1 MASGTCSLCKKDCQL
16 VISHIIPKFVINLLK
31 TKSRLRS
38 HDSPNKRVQDGKKSP
53 LLCSSCEELLSAWER
68 SAYKDI
74 FLPLSDSSRVIDRIQ
89 YGPWALKFAVSVSWR
104 VLLYHFSRYGLPYLT
119 NGQRAKANEA
129 LETWRRFLL
138 GELPNP
144 GQFEQHLLPL
154 NVITQYHGL
163 NISPF
168 MNRYIMLTLDMGI
181 PYSNRSVT
189 IYSKMGNILLF
200 GLVQKYAA
208 NRWKGTKLHA
218 NSGSI
223 VIPGTYVIPT
233 EVPEFINERA
243 NKTASLLASLS
254 DKQRKIIS
262 NAIIQDIDRIADS
275 DIFLAMQHDLLHSG
289 KEALRVTESR
299 KHS

>member
-1 MASGTCSLCKKDCQL
+1 MAIL
-16 VISHIIPKFVINLLK
+16 
-31 TKSRLRS
+31 
-38 HDSPNKRVQDGKKSP
+38 
-53 LLCSSCEELLSAWER
+53 
-68 SAYKDI
+68 Y
-74 FLPLSDSSRVIDRIQ
+74 SD
-89 YGPWALKFAVSVSWR
+89 
-104 VLLYHFSRYGLPYLT
+104 
-119 NGQRAKANEA
+119 
-129 LETWRRFLL
+129 
-138 GELPNP
+138 
-144 GQFEQHLLPL
+144 
-154 NVITQYHGL
+154 
-163 NISPF
+163 
-168 MNRYIMLTLDMGI
+168 
-181 PYSNRSVT
+181 RSVT
-189 IYSKMGNILLF
+189 IYTKMGNILLF

>member
-1 MASGTCSLCKKDCQL
+1 MASGTCPLCKKDCQL
-16 VISHIIPKFVINLLK
+16 VISHIVPKFVVNLLK
-31 TKSRLRS
+31 KKGRLRS
-38 HDSPNKRVQDGKKSP
+38 QESPNKRVQDGKKSP
-53 LLCSSCEELLSAWER
+53 LLCSSCEERLSAWER
-68 SAYKDI
+68 KAHKDI
-74 FLPLSDSSRVIDRIQ
+74 FLPLSDSSRAIGRIQ

-104 VLLYHFSRYGLPYLT
+104 VLLHHFSQYGLPCLT

-154 NVITQYHGL
+154 NLIAQYHGL

-168 MNRYIMLTLDMGI
+168 MNRYIMLTLDMAI
-181 PYSNRSVT
+181 LYSDRSVT
-189 IYSKMGNILLF
+189 IYTKMGNILLF

-208 NRWKGTKLHA
+208 NRWKGTKLHV

-223 VIPGTYVIPT
+223 MIPGTYVIPT
-233 EVPEFINERA
+233 EVLEFINERA
-243 NKTASLLASLS
+243 NKAASLLASLS
-254 DKQRKIIS
+254 DKQRKTIR

-275 DIFLAMQHDLLHSG
+275 DIFLAMQHDLACSG
-289 KEALRVTESR
+289 KEAFRVTESH
-299 KHS
+299 KQS